1 VFSISHFAKGS
12 LGLAALA
19 CSACFGPN
27 LKPDAVEAPQVF
39 YTVTGEIALARREP
53 RIAALQ
59 YTAVASLEID
69 PSLLKRATEVTAE
82 SLQPSLTAVVA
93 ARWLSLDP
101 NSLEAHR
108 AAAKAALMLHKIAQ
122 SADQYRI
129 VLATSPRGADAEF
142 TELETELGAVDN
154 VFGARQLA
162 DRLAASFPTSAAAL
176 RLQGFAALRADDPAA
191 AVRSFSAALAIIGST
206 GAAESAA
213 AAAGTGTAERTSTAE
228 SAGTAEA
235 ADAGRDARRELMQG
249 LWRARIL
256 SGDSEEPL
264 ALSQALAEREATT
277 ANQLDFA
284 LLLLAAQR
292 NAAAVAQLEPLLR
305 QPESAPVALRLL
317 GLVEFQEGKLEA
329 AGRRFT
335 DLLTTGKFIDDSF
348 YYLGLIAERRGDLE
362 RALRLYAQVQNGDNA
377 VAALLRACS
386 ILQTHGAAPA
396 AQQLLDHL
404 IEDEPQRAPEIMAAR
419 ARIFA
424 DAGDSQQAIEVL
436 DQGLLQYPDSVD
448 IRYAIA
454 STYED
459 QGHFAAALHEL
470 KEVLKSRPDDPAAM
484 NAYGYTLADHHQE
497 LAHARTLIERAYAT
511 APKNAAILD
520 SLGWVL
526 FRQGHDEQAL
536 PYLSAA
542 YADDR
547 GGDIAAHLG
556 EVLWQLGRRAD
567 AEHVWSE
574 AGAIDSG
581 NHLLNSTRQR
591 LHASK

>member
-1 VFSISHFAKGS
+1 
-12 LGLAALA
+12 
-19 CSACFGPN
+19 
-27 LKPDAVEAPQVF
+27 
-39 YTVTGEIALARREP
+39 
-53 RIAALQ
+53 
-59 YTAVASLEID
+59 
-69 PSLLKRATEVTAE
+69 
-82 SLQPSLTAVVA
+82 
-93 ARWLSLDP
+93 
-101 NSLEAHR
+101 
-108 AAAKAALMLHKIAQ
+108 
-122 SADQYRI
+122 
-129 VLATSPRGADAEF
+129 
-142 TELETELGAVDN
+142 
-154 VFGARQLA
+154 
-162 DRLAASFPTSAAAL
+162 
-176 RLQGFAALRADDPAA
+176 
-191 AVRSFSAALAIIGST
+191 
-206 GAAESAA
+206 
-213 AAAGTGTAERTSTAE
+213 
-228 SAGTAEA
+228 
-235 ADAGRDARRELMQG
+235 MQG

-256 SGDSEEPL
+256 TGDSEEPL
-264 ALSQALAEREATT
+264 ALSQALAEREATP

-292 NAAAVAQLEPLLR
+292 NAAAVAQLESLLR

-317 GLVEFQEGKLEA
+317 GLVEFQEGNLEA

-386 ILQTHGAAPA
+386 ILQAHGAAPA

-404 IEDEPQRAPEIMAAR
+404 IEDEPGRAPEIMAAR

-424 DAGDSQQAIEVL
+424 DAGDAQQAIEVL
-436 DQGLLQYPDSVD
+436 DRGLLQYPDSVD

-459 QGHFAAALHEL
+459 QGHFAAALREL
-470 KEVLKSRPDDPAAM
+470 KEVLESRPDDPAAM
-484 NAYGYTLADHHQE
+484 NAYGYTLADHNRK
-497 LAHARTLIERAYAT
+497 LGHARMLIERAYAT

-574 AGAIDSG
+574 ASAIDSG
-581 NHLLNSTRQR
+581 NHLLNATRQR